1 MQVIVNDLLTNYQ
14 VIESKNGLNILFLH
28 GWGDSIEG
36 QRDFLNTLSG
46 IGMVTALDLPGFGS
60 SQMPQRAWTIFDY
73 AKFVSEFC
81 QKVKLGKIDLI
92 IGHSNGGAIAI
103 KAIASEVIKPTRAV
117 LIGASGI
124 RASSSTRAK
133 ALLVATKTGKA
144 ISSPFPKSIKNK
156 LRSKVYESVG
166 SDMLV
171 AEHMKET
178 FKNVV
183 SDDLQEDAK
192 NVNIP
197 VLLIYGELDKSTPTK
212 YGLIYHELM
221 ANSTFEIVGGAGHF
235 VQQEK
240 PEIVEQLI
248 KDFVS

>member
-144 ISSPFPKSIKNK
+144 ISSPLPKSIKNK

-197 VLLIYGELDKSTPTK
+197 VLLIYGE
-212 YGLIYHELM
+212 
-221 ANSTFEIVGGAGHF
+221 
-235 VQQEK
+235 
-240 PEIVEQLI
+240 
-248 KDFVS
+248 

>member
-144 ISSPFPKSIKNK
+144 ISSPLPKSIKNNTSK
-156 LRSKVYESVG
+156 L
-166 SDMLV
+166 
-171 AEHMKET
+171 
-178 FKNVV
+178 
-183 SDDLQEDAK
+183 
-192 NVNIP
+192 VN
-197 VLLIYGELDKSTPTK
+197 LLI
-212 YGLIYHELM
+212 
-221 ANSTFEIVGGAGHF
+221 
-235 VQQEK
+235 
-240 PEIVEQLI
+240 
-248 KDFVS
+248 